1 MKIVP
6 LNVHSNFSLL
16 RGVNFVREL
25 CEAARSMG
33 YDTLALTDRNALY
46 GLSPFLNACEDLGLR
61 PIIGAELVQGGER
74 AVALV
79 RNAHGFARLC
89 EIISEIH
96 LGRTPLRALLQNREG
111 LIILSDGPSVAPD
124 YIELRATH
132 PHRLSGRLV
141 ATGDVYF
148 VDRRQHAIHRV
159 LRAIDE
165 NTSLSRV
172 RDVAPPGAYLR
183 PPEEMRRLFP
193 EEALENTQR
202 IAEQC
207 RTDWRFETVFP
218 KFDGDERLERLVWE
232 GARRRYGEITPEIR
246 ARIERELAVIAEKKF
261 ADYFLVVR
269 DIVRQS
275 PRTCGRGSAAASIVA
290 YCLGI
295 THVDPVRHNLFFERF
310 LSPGRRDP
318 PDIDIDFPWDERD
331 KVLEYLFEK
340 YRDRIAM
347 VCNHLTLQP
356 RAAVREVA
364 RVYGLPEGEITE
376 VTEKLSWAWVDT
388 SLQEMSRTHPLLKRV
403 PLADPWPE
411 ILRVA
416 DYLLAVPRHLSVHC
430 GGVVITPDRI
440 TRHAPVQRA
449 ARGVPI
455 IQWDKDGTED
465 LGLVKIDI
473 LGNRS
478 LAVIRDA
485 LEMIEKNYRVRID
498 EDSWNPID
506 DARAQELIRT
516 GDTVGVFYVE
526 SPAMRQLLKRAG
538 KGDFEH
544 LVILSSIIRPAA
556 ITYIREYIRRLRG
569 ERYESVHP
577 VLDRLLPETLGV
589 MVYQEDVMKVSM
601 EVAGFT
607 VDEADALRRVL
618 SRKDK
623 GRRLEDFRRRF
634 FQGAAER
641 GYGPDVIGKIWD
653 MILSFAG
660 YSFCKAHS
668 ASYALV
674 SFKSAWLRAHYP
686 AEFMAAVLSNQG
698 GYYTT
703 FAYVSEARRMGL
715 SVLGPDINESE
726 IKYTAGPGR
735 IRCGL
740 MQVKGVHEA
749 CLAAIVRERAAGGPF
764 RSLAD
769 FMARTRVHAADAERL
784 IRAGAFDSLDP
795 NRARLMWELTLNTRT
810 PGALFESGRAAPSV
824 ANWSREELLSAELE
838 TLGFLLSSHPL
849 ALYRRELERIRFVW
863 ARDLPAHAGREV
875 TTIGWWVTGKL
886 VGTKRGEP
894 MEFVSFE
901 DTSALYEATFFPDAY
916 ARFCHRLHR
925 EQPYVLRGVVEEEY
939 GAVSL
944 TVRGVSLLRP
954 IGYHIRGGRHDPSA
968 PPGFAFP

>member
-1 MKIVP
+1 MNIVQ

-16 RGVNFVREL
+16 RGASSVQEL
-25 CEAARSMG
+25 CRAARQMG

-46 GLSPFLNACEDLGLR
+46 GLSAFLNACEDFGLR
-61 PIIGAELVQGGER
+61 PIVGAELVKGGER

-79 RNAHGFARLC
+79 RNADGYARLC
-89 EIISEIH
+89 EIISDIH
-96 LGRTPLRALLQNREG
+96 LRETALRTLLENRDG
-111 LIILSDGPSVAPD
+111 LIILSDCLSVAPD

-132 PHRLSGRLV
+132 RHHLSGRLV

-148 VDRRQHAIHRV
+148 VDRRGHAIHRV

-172 RDVAPPGAYLR
+172 KDVAPPDAYLR
-183 PPEEMRRLFP
+183 TPDEMRRLFP
-193 EEALENTQR
+193 EDALENTRR

-207 RTDWRFETVFP
+207 RTQWRFETVFP
-218 KFDGDERLERLVWE
+218 KFEGSELLERLVWE
-232 GARRRYGEITPEIR
+232 GARRRYGEITPEVR
-246 ARIERELAVIAEKKF
+246 ARIERELNIIAEKGF

-269 DIVRQS
+269 DIVRRS

-295 THVDPVRHNLFFERF
+295 THVDPIRHNLFFERF

-318 PDIDIDFPWDERD
+318 PDIDVDFPWDERD
-331 KVLEYLFEK
+331 DVLEYLFEK
-340 YRDRIAM
+340 YRGRIAM
-347 VCNHLTLQP
+347 VSNHLTFQP
-356 RAAVREVA
+356 RAAIRQVA
-364 RVYGLPEGEITE
+364 KVYGLPEGEISE
-376 VTEKLSWAWVDT
+376 VTEKLSWTYLET
-388 SLQEMSRTHPLLKRV
+388 SLQEMIETHPLLKRAR
-403 PLADPWPE
+403 LTDPWPE
-411 ILRVA
+411 IFRVA
-416 DYLLAVPRHLSVHC
+416 DTILAFPRHLSVHC
-430 GGVVITPDRI
+430 GGVVITPDPI
-440 TRHAPVQRA
+440 TRHVPIQQA
-449 ARGVPI
+449 AKGVPI
-455 IQWDKDGTED
+455 IQWEKDGAED
-465 LGLVKIDI
+465 LGLVKVDV

-485 LEMIEKNYRVRID
+485 LEMVEKNYGVHVD
-498 EDSWNPID
+498 DAAWNPVD
-506 DARAQELIRT
+506 DPRTQELIRT

-526 SPAMRQLLKRAG
+526 SPAMRLLLKRAQR
-538 KGDFEH
+538 GDFDH

-556 ITYIREYIRRLRG
+556 AAYIREYIRRLRG

-601 EVAGFT
+601 EVAGFS
-607 VDEADALRRVL
+607 VNEADTLRKVL

-623 GRRLEDFRRRF
+623 GRRLEDFKRRF
-634 FQGAAER
+634 FQGARER
-641 GYGPDVIGKIWD
+641 GYELPVVEKIWD
-653 MILSFAG
+653 MIMSFAG

-686 AEFMAAVLSNQG
+686 AEFMAAVISNQG
-698 GYYTT
+698 GFYAT

-715 SVLGPDINESE
+715 GVLGPDINESE
-726 IKYTAGPGR
+726 IRYTARRGN

-764 RSLAD
+764 TSLAD
-769 FMARTRVHAADAERL
+769 FMARTRVHPADAERL
-784 IRAGAFDSLDP
+784 IKAGAFDSLCP
-795 NRARLMWELTLNTRT
+795 NRAQLMWELALCAR
-810 PGALFESGRAAPSV
+810 PQRELFEFDATAPRVS
-824 ANWSREELLSAELE
+824 NWSREEILRAELE

-849 ALYRRELERIRFVW
+849 TLYRRELDRIRFVW
-863 ARDLPAHAGREV
+863 ARDLPAHVGKQV

-901 DTSALYEATFFPDAY
+901 DTSALYETTFLPDAY
-916 ARFCHRLHR
+916 ARFCHMLHR
-925 EQPYVLRGVVEEEY
+925 EQAYVLRGVVEEEH
-939 GAVSL
+939 GAVTL
-944 TVRGVSLLRP
+944 TVHTVSLLRP
-954 IGYHIRGGRHDPSA
+954 MLKFRSSNMMLE
-968 PPGFAFP
+968 